1 MPSHM
6 RNWPLGLPLSLRGK
20 ARAMSV
26 VALFA
31 LASPACE
38 KVTSENIQLWK
49 TTEKGP
55 GKLAQA
61 LRDGHVAPE
70 LRAESALALID
81 LGQWDDV
88 LAAWTALPPETRT
101 ALAVAALPTATAA
114 MKGPAPEKALT
125 YRDFAF
131 FFRADLPPGPRATLD
146 ADLLALILADLK
158 VGRIRSGHVNVEKI
172 LQALGP
178 SAWSSAASLL
188 EEPVVAYPAIAE
200 LIGRG
205 GDPGARAKAAQLL
218 VVRMKGQSHP
228 PAELWRSLGFV
239 GGPAVAGYLTD
250 RLKAAASAPE
260 DALFAARVLV
270 EHPQPEALPIA
281 LKIAADPAANKAL
294 RDECFGVAEAVG
306 GPAAVSGLLG
316 ALKGAKEE
324 MVRYRAFE
332 AVLGAGKEDVLV
344 QALDAFP
351 VAATYKRAD
360 VDDLLVNLIAK
371 LGAATRPALVKGLAS
386 ASPLTRMTSVLALER
401 VGKAEDA
408 AALEGKAQDAGTVKG
423 FPAGDTVGREAARV
437 AAVVK
442 KKP

>member
-6 RNWPLGLPLSLRGK
+6 RNWPLGLPLFLRGR
-20 ARAMSV
+20 ARALSV

-31 LASPACE
+31 LGSAACE

-61 LRDGHVAPE
+61 VRDGHVAPE

-88 LAAWTALPPETRT
+88 VAAWTALPPESRT
-101 ALAVAALPTATAA
+101 ALATSALPVATAA

-131 FFRADLPPGPRATLD
+131 FFRSDLPPGPRATLD
-146 ADLLALILADLK
+146 ADLLSLLLADLK
-158 VGRIRSGHVNVEKI
+158 VGRIRSGHVSVEKI
-172 LQALGP
+172 FHTLGP
-178 SAWSSAASLL
+178 TAWSSAANLL
-188 EEPVVAYPAIAE
+188 AEPVVAYPAIAE

-218 VVRMKGQSHP
+218 VVRMKGQAHP
-228 PAELWRSLGFV
+228 PAELWRSLGFL
-239 GGPAVAGYLTD
+239 GGPTVAGYLTD
-250 RLKAAASAPE
+250 RLKAASSSPE

-270 EHPQPEALPIA
+270 EHPQSEALPVA
-281 LKIAADPAANKAL
+281 LKIAADPSADKAL
-294 RDECFGVAEAVG
+294 RDECFGIAEAG

-332 AVLGAGKEDVLV
+332 AVLGAGKESVLV

-351 VAATYKRAD
+351 SAATYKRAD
-360 VDDLLVNLIAK
+360 VDDLLVTLIAK
-371 LGAATRPALVKGLAS
+371 MGAAARPALVKGLAS
-386 ASPLTRMTSVLALER
+386 PSSLTRMTSALALER
-401 VGKAEDA
+401 VGKADDT
-408 AALEGKAQDAGTVKG
+408 AALEAKAQDPGTVKG
-423 FPAGDTVGREAARV
+423 FPPGDTVGREAARV
-437 AAVVK
+437 ATVVK
-442 KKP
+442 KRP